1 MMLVRNAR
9 LKTIE
14 NPLLPI
20 EKSLKIH
27 LTPIGK
33 SIEDPKSIGKPM
45 FCQRLEAAT
54 PAVDG
59 AELQLP
65 LDRSALAGL
74 SEVYL

>member
-1 MMLVRNAR
+1 MV
-9 LKTIE
+9 
-14 NPLLPI
+14 
-20 EKSLKIH
+20 
-27 LTPIGK
+27 
-33 SIEDPKSIGKPM
+33 
-45 FCQRLEAAT
+45 CQRLEAAT